1 MKNKVVRYSGV
12 LVGLNLVALGA
23 TLFITAS
30 IGAEAITVFMQGIMK
45 ITNTNFA
52 FAIIV
57 ANAIP
62 VSFLFIL
69 KRQDLLSFGSLAVLL
84 IGPLI
89 DLWLITG
96 VFNTPATFINQL
108 ALASIGILI
117 TSFGL
122 ALYIHANVGMAP
134 FEALVVALYQKFKTI
149 KFFYIKIAFDI
160 VFLTL
165 GYLLGGVVGIGTVVS
180 VLAFGPVINFYLYI
194 MKKINLFAV

>member
-1 MKNKVVRYSGV
+1 MKNKLVRYGAV

-30 IGAEAITVFMQGIMK
+30 IGAEAITVFMQGIML

-89 DLWLITG
+89 DFWLLTG
-96 VFNTPATFINQL
+96 VFNTPSTFINQFG
-108 ALASIGILI
+108 LASIGILI

-149 KFFYIKIAFDI
+149 KFFYIKIAFDVI
-160 VFLTL
+160 FLTL

-194 MKKINLFAV
+194 MKKINLFAI

>member
-30 IGAEAITVFMQGIMK
+30 IGAEAITVFMQGIMR

-89 DLWLITG
+89 DFWLITG
-96 VFNTPATFINQL
+96 IFNTPSAFINQL
-108 ALASIGILI
+108 GLASIGILI

-160 VFLTL
+160 IFLTL
-165 GYLLGGVVGIGTVVS
+165 GYLLGGVIGIGTVIS
-180 VLAFGPVINFYLYI
+180 VLAFGPVINFYLYLL
-194 MKKINLFAV
+194 KKINLFAV